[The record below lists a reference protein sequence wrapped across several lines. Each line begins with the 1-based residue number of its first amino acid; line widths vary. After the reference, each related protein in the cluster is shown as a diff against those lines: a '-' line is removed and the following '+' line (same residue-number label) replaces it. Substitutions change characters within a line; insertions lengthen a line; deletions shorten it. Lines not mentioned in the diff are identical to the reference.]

1 MIKQIFYATVS
12 DDLTLKFLNIAK
24 FKNHLLKLKGKTV
37 ALTCE
42 ERKKHRSNEQ
52 NAYYWGVVLKTI
64 ADYAGYRGEQEIT
77 GIHEELKRMFLP
89 KIGKLNIVKS
99 TSSLNTAAMSPVS
112 TTTGAAAKT
121 STNASCGSIW
131 KPETT
136 STLKKSWQHC
146 ASQAS
151 RLHWDKTFRAR

>member
-12 DDLTLKFLNIAK
+12 DDLTLKYLNIAK

-37 ALTCE
+37 AVTCE

-99 TSSLNTAAMSPVS
+99 TSSLNTAEF
-112 TTTGAAAKT
+112 TDYIENIRLWAAQELGVYIPDPNEA
-121 STNASCGSIW
+121 
-131 KPETT
+131 EV
-136 STLKKSWQHC
+136 Q
-146 ASQAS
+146 
-151 RLHWDKTFRAR
+151 

>member
-12 DDLTLKFLNIAK
+12 DDLTLKYLNIAK

-37 ALTCE
+37 AVTCE

-77 GIHEELKRMFLP
+77 GIHEELKRMFLQ

-99 TSSLNTAAMSPVS
+99 TSSLNTAEF
-112 TTTGAAAKT
+112 TDYIENIRLWAAQELGVYIPDPNEAE
-121 STNASCGSIW
+121 A
-131 KPETT
+131 
-136 STLKKSWQHC
+136 Q
-146 ASQAS
+146 
-151 RLHWDKTFRAR
+151 

>member
-12 DDLTLKFLNIAK
+12 DDLSLKFLNIAK
-24 FKNHLLKLKGKTV
+24 FKNHLLKMKGKTV
-37 ALTCE
+37 AVTCE
-42 ERKKHRSNEQ
+42 ERKRHRSNEQ

-99 TSSLNTAAMSPVS
+99 TSSLNTAEFTDYIENIRSW
-112 TTTGAAAKT
+112 AAQELGVYIPDPNEAE
-121 STNASCGSIW
+121 A
-131 KPETT
+131 
-136 STLKKSWQHC
+136 Q
-146 ASQAS
+146 
-151 RLHWDKTFRAR
+151 